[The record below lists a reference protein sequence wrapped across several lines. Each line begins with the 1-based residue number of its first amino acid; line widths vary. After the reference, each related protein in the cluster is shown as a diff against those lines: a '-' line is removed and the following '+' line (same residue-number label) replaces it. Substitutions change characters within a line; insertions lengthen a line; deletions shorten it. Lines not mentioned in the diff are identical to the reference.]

1 MPVKF
6 NDEKKQM
13 EEVSIRIKLVKGGM
27 FGNFRITTPEDGI
40 MAMRSILSQMDR
52 EYVCVVNL
60 DVKGTPL
67 NYNIVSVGD
76 INTSL
81 VPMTN
86 VFKSAILS
94 NAQRIIL
101 FHNHPS
107 GDFTPSKEDIVLTK
121 KLCVGG
127 KIMDITVQDHI
138 IVASGTDNFYSFYK
152 MMPELF
158 NKKLSEDTLDF
169 VAESIDKEKS
179 KKADKMD
186 EIIKGQ
192 MTLNNAKT
200 L

>member
-27 FGNFRITTPEDGI
+27 FGDFRITSPKDGI
-40 MAMRSILSQMDR
+40 MAMRSMLSQMDR
-52 EYVCVVNL
+52 EFVCVVNL
-60 DVKGTPL
+60 DTKGTPL
-67 NYNIVSVGD
+67 NYNIVSIGD

-107 GDFTPSKEDIVLTK
+107 GDCTPSKEDIELTK

-138 IVASGTDNFYSFYK
+138 IVASGTDNFYSFYE

-179 KKADKMD
+179 KNADKMD